1 MSKVGEGECVSDEWR
16 MTRPVNLFRVLPERG
31 RLDVLAPLDPK
42 PEGDGIFWI
51 AVAKIPKV
59 S

>member
-1 MSKVGEGECVSDEWR
+1 VGEGECVSDEWR